1 MVKRMS
7 GPAATSATSL
17 GREVGVSQSAL
28 SRWLLEAGTLEPVKK
43 KPPGTGKKQRSTEEK
58 IRLLFAANGLE
69 GEERGAFLR
78 REGVHEAELTEWR
91 KMLEAALDG
100 APSRA
105 AARDRADD
113 RRQIQ
118 DLRRELNRK
127 DKALAETAALLV
139 LQKKVRAIWGAE
151 DDDTDTG
158 SEK

>member
-7 GPAATSATSL
+7 GPAPTSATSL
-17 GREVGVSQSAL
+17 GKEVGVSQSAL
-28 SRWLLEAGTLEPVKK
+28 SRWLLEAGTLDPVKK
-43 KPPGTGKKQRSTEEK
+43 KKPGAGSKRSTEEK
-58 IRLLFAANGLE
+58 IRLLFAASGLE

-78 REGVHEAELTEWR
+78 REGVHEAELAEWR
-91 KMLEAALDG
+91 SVLEAALEG

-139 LQKKVRAIWGAE
+139 LQKKVRAIWGAG